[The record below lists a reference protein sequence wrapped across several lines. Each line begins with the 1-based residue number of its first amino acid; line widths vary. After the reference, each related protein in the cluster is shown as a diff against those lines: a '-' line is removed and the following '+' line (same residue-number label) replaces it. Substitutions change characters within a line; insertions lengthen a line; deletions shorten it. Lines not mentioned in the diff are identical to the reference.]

1 MREAYKRS
9 QDYLGTTKPEVGED
23 QIRQALRKQFLAV
36 AGFSEEE
43 VAKYDLNTMTDEQ
56 LHDLVRKRLLGLMTD
71 NGARQRIISLNEL
84 EGLIREG
91 WEYVVA
97 LPNERAIVKMPF

>member
-1 MREAYKRS
+1 
-9 QDYLGTTKPEVGED
+9 
-23 QIRQALRKQFLAV
+23 
-36 AGFSEEE
+36 
-43 VAKYDLNTMTDEQ
+43 
-56 LHDLVRKRLLGLMTD
+56 MTD